1 MQSGYINDMLKWVL
15 IAVGGAFGSVLRYA
29 VQGVFGSGVGARFP
43 IGTIVVNLS
52 GCLLI
57 GLLAGFFDGPRLVRE
72 EYRAGLLVGVLGGY
86 TTFSSFGLETFR
98 LASDGQWRL
107 ALVNMVLSCVVGFVA
122 VWVGYRMAERWF
134 GV

>member
-1 MQSGYINDMLKWVL
+1 MLKWIL
-15 IAVGGAFGSVLRYA
+15 IAVGGAVGSVLRYA
-29 VQGVFGSGVGARFP
+29 VQGMVGQEIRGQSFP
-43 IGTIVVNLS
+43 IGTIVVNIT

-72 EYRAGLLVGVLGGY
+72 EYRVGLLVGVLGGY

-98 LASDGQWRL
+98 LASDGQFRL
-107 ALVNMVLSCVVGFVA
+107 ALANMVVSCVVGFVA
-122 VWVGYRMAERWF
+122 VWVGYRVAEKWF